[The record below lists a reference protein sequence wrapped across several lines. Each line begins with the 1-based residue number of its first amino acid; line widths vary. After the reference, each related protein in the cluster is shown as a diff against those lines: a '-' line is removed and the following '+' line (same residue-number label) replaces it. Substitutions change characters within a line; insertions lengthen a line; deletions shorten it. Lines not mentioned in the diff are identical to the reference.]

1 MAFIPLLAR
10 HSRTADW
17 CRCRF
22 QTRLIHGLLGVEHQ
36 VDQHFFRAALLG
48 HDGNAPG
55 THVVFHRALGQTGPF
70 GEALDRANRGIDM
83 DGGDNHGWLPPASSV
98 TRDLA
103 RCCADRLSTYH
114 RSTPLFGRLG
124 LWGWCLPSEI
134 QPALRCSKIWLTLLR
149 FRSS

>member
-10 HSRTADW
+10 HSRAADR

-22 QTRLIHGLLGVEHQ
+22 QAWLVHRLLGVEHQ
-36 VDQHFFRAALLG
+36 VDQHFFRSALLG
-48 HDGNAPG
+48 HDGNAASS
-55 THVVFHRALGQTGPF
+55 HVVFHRALGQTGPF

-103 RCCADRLSTYH
+103 RCCADRLSTCH
-114 RSTPLFGRLG
+114 RSALRFGRPG
-124 LWGWCLPSEI
+124 LSGWFLPIGKSLEVYSPVPR
-134 QPALRCSKIWLTLLR
+134 QVC
-149 FRSS
+149 